1 MSPRQRKPAARM
13 GDADLAAVRTFIAAH
28 ADALLHAS
36 RLLGGPPARRRYEAL
51 IDEIRDDARLTRRMR
66 QGLVDL
72 HALLT
77 LQHVADPG
85 RIETACCA
93 EIDPA
98 DPVVEDICCL
108 ADALWDLLAEIA
120 RGAAQDDPPA
130 DSALA
135 A

>member
-1 MSPRQRKPAARM
+1 M
-13 GDADLAAVRTFIAAH
+13 AVVRAFIAAH
-28 ADALLHAS
+28 ADALLNAS
-36 RLLGGPPARRRYEAL
+36 HLLGGTPARRRYEAL
-51 IDEIRDDARLTRRMR
+51 IGEIRDGTKLTRRMR

-77 LQHVADPG
+77 LQHVGDPD
-85 RIETACCA
+85 RIETACFA

-108 ADALWDLLAEIA
+108 AASLHDLLGEIA
-120 RGAAQDDPPA
+120 RGTKQDDLPA
-130 DSALA
+130 AGALA